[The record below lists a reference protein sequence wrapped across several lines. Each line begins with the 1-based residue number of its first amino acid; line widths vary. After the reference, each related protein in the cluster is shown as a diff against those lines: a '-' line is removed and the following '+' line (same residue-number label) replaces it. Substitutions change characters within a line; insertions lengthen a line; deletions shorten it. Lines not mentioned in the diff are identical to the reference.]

1 MGWLNMVKKGT
12 IMDEFDSIKFQ
23 SILNNSI
30 SIGANV
36 NSRDVEIE
44 LYDKNLVLTE
54 KWDKLPV
61 LEKID
66 MCEVVSAAIAAN
78 ILASGRLVAT
88 CAIGVYN
95 CEADDI
101 DDDHKI
107 ASAFICVGQNAGI
120 LYNMTVAM
128 PEQDFNIP
136 LRNKITLRMVTTL
149 NDVAAGAAFAAGNIG
164 FDMYFNI
171 DWVKYSTEQL
181 KEWILK
187 EIFIDQ

>member
-1 MGWLNMVKKGT
+1 MVKKGT
-12 IMDEFDSIKFQ
+12 IMDEFDSIRLI

-36 NSRDVEIE
+36 NSKDVELE

-66 MCEVVSAAIAAN
+66 MCEVVSAAVASN

-88 CAIGVYN
+88 CQLSIYN
-95 CEADDI
+95 CESDDI

-107 ASAFICVGQNAGI
+107 ATAFIAVGQNAGI
-120 LYNMTVAM
+120 LYSMTVAM

-164 FDMYFNI
+164 FDAYFNI
-171 DWVKYSTEQL
+171 DWVKYTPDQL